1 MSKEIKDQW
10 DVLVQIGSGDIH
22 TSGSTA
28 ELKLSIVKLI
38 TNTARINFVFPLKI
52 K

>member
-10 DVLVQIGSGDIH
+10 NVLVQIGSGDIH

-28 ELKLSIVKLI
+28 EIVLKLKFSIVKLL
-38 TNTARINFVFPLKI
+38 NN
-52 K
+52 